1 MGCKTPNV
9 GFKVRTKT
17 MSATNELT
25 RERIEELNKLI
36 TEAKSGGGD
45 TSSLENER
53 ATLLKQIN
61 EYAERANKSL
71 LTDSAKKQ
79 KVL

>member
-1 MGCKTPNV
+1 MENQNFSAPQLLR
-9 GFKVRTKT
+9 RTDQVFT
-17 MSATNELT
+17 VP
-25 RERIEELNKLI
+25 IEELNKLI